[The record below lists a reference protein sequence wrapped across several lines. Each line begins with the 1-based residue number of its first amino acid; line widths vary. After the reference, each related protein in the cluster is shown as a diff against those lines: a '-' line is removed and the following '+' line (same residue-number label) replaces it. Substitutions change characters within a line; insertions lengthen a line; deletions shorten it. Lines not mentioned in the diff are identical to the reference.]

1 MKVTCPF
8 CNTEYSANV
17 PSGRTL
23 RCACC
28 GRLWTPHRRAV
39 STLLL
44 FFAMLIALLAAGL
57 FSATILLKTRAA
69 NKPNEPLVV
78 ALHPVRFVTDA
89 AGVRHWVVSGTITNK
104 TEKIYGVPSF
114 IVVMKDD
121 SGGTIATQKFLP
133 PAPLLDA
140 TESVEFT
147 HTIEEPVADAKR
159 FGIEF
164 VKE

>member
-8 CNTEYSANV
+8 CHTEYAANV
-17 PSGRTL
+17 PAGRTL

-28 GRLWTPHRRAV
+28 GRLWTPGRRGV
-39 STLLL
+39 STALLL
-44 FFAMLIALLAAGL
+44 FAIITALLAAVL
-57 FSATILLKTRAA
+57 FAATLMIRDRAA
-69 NKPNEPLVV
+69 AKPNDPLVV
-78 ALHPVRFVTDA
+78 TIHPVHVVTDA
-89 AGVRHWVVSGTITNK
+89 FGVAHWVVTGTITNK

-114 IVVMKDD
+114 VVVMKDD
-121 SGGTIATQKFLP
+121 RGDVIATQKFLP

-140 TESVEFT
+140 SESVEFT
-147 HTIEEPVADAKR
+147 HTIEESVPNAKR